1 MQESWNMEP
10 SPWAVVHDGQ
20 SGRWLRFTRPCGLL
34 VARQIEEVLPAL
46 RCVENAVTAEGLHG
60 AGFVSYEAAPA
71 FDASLPARANGEFP
85 PLWFGLFG
93 QPEVLDHLPA
103 DGAESTPTFQW
114 QPTVTQE
121 EYRSALRSIREYIR
135 SGDTYQVN
143 FTYRLRTSVPMDPWA
158 LFTRLMVDHETPYA
172 AFVDTGE
179 WVVCSTSP
187 ELFFHLEG
195 DHIESHPMKGTAAR
209 GLWFADDCRK
219 AADLRASE
227 KDRAENVMI
236 VDMVRN
242 DLGRV
247 AQAGSVHV
255 PTLFAVEQYPTLWQ
269 MTSTVHAKTLVPL
282 DRIFQALFPPAS
294 ITGAPKRR
302 TMEIIAELESSPRRI
317 YTGAIG
323 MVAPGRR
330 AQFNVAIRT
339 LLIHKKSGLA
349 EYGVGGGIVWDSQ
362 PDKEWEECSIKTR
375 VLHARRPSF
384 DLLETMVWSPESGF
398 SLLEY
403 HLKRLGE
410 SAAYFGFSVDLPRIR
425 EELNRLA
432 FRLGTVPHRIR
443 LLVNRTGV
451 FRWDASPMESG
462 PSGFADI
469 VLAQSPVDSS
479 DVFLYHKTTHRRV
492 YDDALRACPG
502 FADVL
507 LFNEKGEITESTIAN
522 VVVESH
528 GTLFTPP
535 VHCGLLPGTY
545 RAWLLDRK
553 QVQEKIIGIEEIL
566 HSSNVYLVNSVRGMH
581 RVKVI
586 CSEEQSVRYPLCPS
600 QR

>member
-1 MQESWNMEP
+1 MRESCNAESYP
-10 SPWAVVHDGQ
+10 HAVLRDGQ
-20 SGRWLRFTRPCGLL
+20 SGRWLRFTCPCSLL

-46 RCVENAVTAEGLHG
+46 RSVENAVAAKGLHA

-71 FDASLPARANGEFP
+71 FDASLPARADGEFP
-85 PLWFGLFG
+85 LLWFGLFE
-93 QPEVLDHLPA
+93 QPEVLDHLPTA
-103 DGAESTPTFQW
+103 GAESIPAFQW

-135 SGDTYQVN
+135 NGDTYQVN
-143 FTYRLRTSVPMDPWA
+143 FTYRLRTSVPLDPWA
-158 LFTRLMVDHETPYA
+158 LFMRLMVDHETPYA

-179 WVVCSTSP
+179 SAVCSTSP
-187 ELFFHLEG
+187 ELFFRLEG
-195 DHIESHPMKGTAAR
+195 DDIESRPMKGTAAR
-209 GLWFADDCRK
+209 GLWFADDRRRVE
-219 AADLRASE
+219 DLRASE

-242 DLGRV
+242 DLGR
-247 AQAGSVHV
+247 AAETGSVHV
-255 PTLFAVEQYPTLWQ
+255 PALFAVEQYPTVWQ
-269 MTSTVHAKTLVPL
+269 MTSTVRAKTLVPL

-323 MVAPGRR
+323 MVAPGGR

-362 PDKEWEECSIKTR
+362 QDKEWEECSLKTR
-375 VLHARRPSF
+375 VLHVHRPSF
-384 DLLETMVWSPESGF
+384 DLLETMLWSPEHGF

-403 HLKRLGE
+403 HLERLGQ
-410 SAAYFGFSVDLPRIR
+410 SAAYFGFSVDPLRIR
-425 EELNRLA
+425 EELEHVA
-432 FRLGTVPHRIR
+432 SRLGEVPHRIR
-443 LLVNRTGV
+443 LLVSRSG
-451 FRWDASPMESG
+451 ASKLDTSPVESD
-462 PSGFADI
+462 SSRFADI
-469 VLAQSPVDSS
+469 VLSRSPVDSS

-492 YDDALRACPG
+492 YDDALKACPG
-502 FADVL
+502 FGDVL

-522 VVVESH
+522 MVVESH
-528 GTLFTPP
+528 GGLWTPP
-535 VHCGLLPGTY
+535 VRCGLLPGTY

-553 QVQEKIIGIEEIL
+553 QVRERTITIEEIL
-566 HSSNVYLVNSVRGMH
+566 HSPNVYLANSVRGMH
-581 RVKVI
+581 QVKVV
-586 CSEEQSVRYPLCPS
+586 C
-600 QR
+600 

>member
-1 MQESWNMEP
+1 M
-10 SPWAVVHDGQ
+10 
-20 SGRWLRFTRPCGLL
+20 
-34 VARQIEEVLPAL
+34 
-46 RCVENAVTAEGLHG
+46 
-60 AGFVSYEAAPA
+60 
-71 FDASLPARANGEFP
+71 
-85 PLWFGLFG
+85 
-93 QPEVLDHLPA
+93 LDYLPA
-103 DGAESTPTFQW
+103 DGTESTPTFQW

-143 FTYRLRTSVPMDPWA
+143 FTYRLRTSVPLHPWA
-158 LFTRLMVDHETPYA
+158 LFTRLMADHETPYA

-179 WVVCSTSP
+179 WAVCSTSP
-187 ELFFHLEG
+187 ELFFRLEG

-255 PTLFAVEQYPTLWQ
+255 PTLFAVEQYPTVWQ

-362 PDKEWEECSIKTR
+362 QDKEWEECSIKTR

-384 DLLETMVWSPESGF
+384 DLLETMLWSPESGF

-425 EELNRLA
+425 GESSRVA
-432 FRLGTVPHRIR
+432 SRLGTVSHRIR

-451 FRWDASPMESG
+451 FRWDARPMESG
-462 PSGFADI
+462 SSGFADI

-566 HSSNVYLVNSVRGMH
+566 HSPNVYLVNSVRGMH

>member
-1 MQESWNMEP
+1 
-10 SPWAVVHDGQ
+10 
-20 SGRWLRFTRPCGLL
+20 L
-34 VARQIEEVLPAL
+34 VGRQIEEVLPAL
-46 RCVENAVTAEGLHG
+46 RSVENAVTAEGLYG

-71 FDASLPARANGEFP
+71 FDASLPARADGEFP
-85 PLWFGLFG
+85 LLWFGLFE
-93 QPEVLDHLPA
+93 QPEVLDHLPT
-103 DGAESTPTFQW
+103 DGSESTPAFQW
-114 QPTVTQE
+114 RTTLTQE
-121 EYRSALRSIREYIR
+121 EYRDALRSVREYIR
-135 SGDTYQVN
+135 NGDTYQVN
-143 FTYRLRTSVPMDPWA
+143 FTYRLRTSIPIDPWA
-158 LFTRLMVDHETPYA
+158 LFTRLMADHETPYA

-187 ELFFHLEG
+187 ELFFRLDG
-195 DHIESHPMKGTAAR
+195 DHIESRPMKGTAAR
-209 GLWFADDCRK
+209 GLWYADDCR
-219 AADLRASE
+219 RATELTMSE

-247 AQAGSVHV
+247 AETGSVHV
-255 PTLFAVEQYPTLWQ
+255 PDLFAVERYPTVWQ
-269 MTSTVHAKTLVPL
+269 MTSRVCAKTQVPL

-323 MVAPGRR
+323 MVTPARR

-339 LLIHKKSGLA
+339 LLIHRKSNLA

-362 PDKEWEECSIKTR
+362 QDKEWEECSLKTR
-375 VLHARRPSF
+375 VLHVRRPSF
-384 DLLETMVWSPESGF
+384 DLLETMLWSPKDGF

-403 HLKRLGE
+403 HLKRLAQ
-410 SAAYFGFSVDLPRIR
+410 SAAYFGFCVDPLRIR
-425 EELNRLA
+425 EELEDVA
-432 FRLGTVPHRIR
+432 SRLGTVPHRIR
-443 LLVNRTGV
+443 LLVSRTGASKCE
-451 FRWDASPMESG
+451 ASPTESG
-462 PSGFADI
+462 SAGFADI
-469 VLAQSPVDSS
+469 VLARSPVDSS

-492 YDDALRACPG
+492 YDDALKACPG

-522 VVVESH
+522 VVVESD
-528 GTLFTPP
+528 GGLWTPP

-553 QVQEKIIGIEEIL
+553 QVQEKTISIDEIL
-566 HSSNVYLVNSVRGMH
+566 QSPKVYLANSVRGMH
-581 RVKVI
+581 GVKVV
-586 CSEEQSVRYPLCPS
+586 CSEEQPTGSLLRS
-600 QR
+600 SKR